1 MESSREKQKTKWG
14 TTKLENIKVLVVGIA
29 RSGLA
34 AAGFL
39 AGKGGR
45 VVLTDKKTRED
56 LKDVLDQVPENVGII
71 TGAYPE
77 FVSGDYDF
85 LVVSPGVPLSIP
97 PIKRAVNL
105 GIPVYSELELAS
117 WFAASP
123 IVAITGTNGKTT
135 TTSLAGDIFRNAG
148 RRVCVGGN
156 IGLPLVLEVEK
167 YGPEDIIV
175 AEVSSFQLECIAEF
189 RPKVA
194 VMLNFTPDHLD
205 RHGTMENYTGA
216 KARIYENQDKTDFTV
231 LNYDDPGVAALSDRT
246 PGKVIFFS
254 RRHKVEEGI
263 FVEDGQI
270 VALFGGK
277 TEPVCPV
284 GEVFIRGAHNLE
296 NALAAAAAAYVM
308 GVPAEVIGMTLKS
321 FRGVAHRLEPVAE
334 FAGIRFINDS
344 KGTNPDASIKA
355 LEAYDEPIIL
365 LAGGRNKGSDFS
377 EFARKVKEKVRSL
390 IVLGECRD
398 ELRKA
403 VMETGFTQILEAG
416 SFDEAVRM
424 AAAEARPGEIV
435 LLSPAC
441 ASWDMFRNFE
451 ERGERFKEIVLSL
464 RR

>member
-1 MESSREKQKTKWG
+1 MESSREKQRKKWG
-14 TTKLENIKVLVVGIA
+14 TIEWENIKVMVVGIA

-39 AGKGGR
+39 AGKGAR

-71 TGAYPE
+71 AGVHPEIGA
-77 FVSGDYDF
+77 GDYDF

-97 PIKRAVNL
+97 PIERAVNL

-135 TTSLAGDIFRNAG
+135 TTSLAGEIFRNAG

-205 RHGTMENYTGA
+205 RHGTMEIYTGA

-296 NALAAAAAAYVM
+296 NALAATAAAYVM

-321 FRGVAHRLEPVAE
+321 FPGVAHRLEPVAE
-334 FAGIRFINDS
+334 FSGIRFINDS

-424 AAAEARPGEIV
+424 AAAEARSGEIV